1 MTRHYAST
9 RPIASPSMQT
19 DDSGRHTPDSV
30 NLDVFVTT
38 IYLPHVKLRKRS
50 WRVDVRIHDLQR
62 TPSPLFS

>member
-1 MTRHYAST
+1 
-9 RPIASPSMQT
+9 MQT

-30 NLDVFVTT
+30 NLDVFVTN